1 MPMIGYVRLGEDTE
15 CSLTLSTVKTLDALE
30 ITPLLTAGTTI
41 SQLAGFEK
49 PDPRIFEAACRKA
62 EIEPLEDADRRY
74 DGVLMI
80 GDELEA

>member
-1 MPMIGYVRLGEDTE
+1 MLADSG
-15 CSLTLSTVKTLDALE
+15 TVKTLDALE
-30 ITPLLTAGTTI
+30 ITPLLTARTTI

-62 EIEPLEDADRRY
+62 GIEPSEDAERRY
-74 DGVLMI
+74 EGVLMI